1 MTLIR
6 IHEEPTAELRDVIL
20 KGLRAY
26 NESRAGATHMRPL
39 ILHLHDEASGEAVG
53 GIAAHT
59 AFGWMFVELLFVPE
73 TMRGAGH
80 GTALMRKAEEIARLR
95 QCTGIW
101 LDTFSF
107 QARGF
112 YERLGFTVFGELSD
126 YPPGETRFFMKKTL

>member
-6 IHEEPTAELRDVIL
+6 IHEEPAPELREVIL

-26 NESRAGATHMRPL
+26 NESRAGATNMRPL
-39 ILHLHDEASGEAVG
+39 ILHLEDEASGEAVG

-73 TMRGAGH
+73 AMRGRGH
-80 GTALMRKAEEIARLR
+80 GTALMQKAEEIARLR
-95 QCTGIW
+95 SCNGIW

-112 YERLGFTVFGELSD
+112 YERLGYTVFGTLSD
-126 YPPGETRFFMKKTL
+126 YPPGETRFFMSKTL